1 MKWKAVFSGLIVVK
15 WLQVSKSHSWW
26 SWSSTGPDGC
36 WFGAFIT
43 SPWRYFH
50 THFDPISLI
59 LSRITFF
66 SPFHLYSW
74 VWLGWLGFS
83 NWALWIVMFNMLQT
97 AVLAQRAN
105 HMELVVSI
113 RRCHSGW
120 EPTQLHWH
128 LCWRP
133 FSSRCLAWELLH
145 YELSWSDSV
154 AMPVKVC
161 QSVKRTLLLSGPH
174 LFTSVVCYSMSF
186 LLIVCASPSPSPPSL
201 FSMFFPLL
209 CCAVVSF

>member
-1 MKWKAVFSGLIVVK
+1 MKWKALFSGLIVVK

-50 THFDPISLI
+50 THFDPISSI

-74 VWLGWLGFS
+74 VWLGRLGFS

-128 LCWRP
+128 LCWRA
-133 FSSRCLAWELLH
+133 FSSRYLAWGLLH
-145 YELSWSDSV
+145 YELSWSDSGN
-154 AMPVKVC
+154 ASQGLPVSKKDSFTLRSSFVYLCCLLFYVFSSYCVC
-161 QSVKRTLLLSGPH
+161 FPLPLPP
-174 LFTSVVCYSMSF
+174 FSF
-186 LLIVCASPSPSPPSL
+186 LYVFSPS
-201 FSMFFPLL
+201 ML
-209 CCAVVSF
+209 CCR

>member
-1 MKWKAVFSGLIVVK
+1 MKSSVFWSDCGQVVAGIQESQLMKLKLNWTRWLLI
-15 WLQVSKSHSWW
+15 W
-26 SWSSTGPDGC
+26 SIHYLPMEVFPHPLWP
-36 WFGAFIT
+36 
-43 SPWRYFH
+43 YQ
-50 THFDPISLI
+50 FDSFQNNFL
-59 LSRITFF
+59 
-66 SPFHLYSW
+66 SPFCLYSW
-74 VWLGWLGFS
+74 VWLGRLGFS
-83 NWALWIVMFNMLQT
+83 NWALWIVMFNMLQI